1 MDIFCGVILRLI
13 PDMPDMF
20 VILLHGFHMFHV
32 LLGIFR
38 RIYAKFGLVLE
49 GYLEHHSDI
58 LNRSSVRLA
67 VAWRLV

>member
-1 MDIFCGVILRLI
+1 MDIFCGVFLRLI
-13 PDMPDMF
+13 PNMPDMF

-49 GYLEHHSDI
+49 GYLEH
-58 LNRSSVRLA
+58 LGL
-67 VAWRLV
+67 